1 MALLQKTL
9 VSGSIWIGSGSGTT
23 WDGYS
28 GSHDIPFA
36 IYQDDNPLLYYNIN

>member
-23 WDGYS
+23 WDEYNS
-28 GSHDIPFA
+28 PHRRPFA
-36 IYQDDNPLLYYNIN
+36 IYQDNNPLLYYNIN